1 MTCLL
6 VGTLFI
12 TALFVRVWL
21 VAEAQEWGAL
31 RLRKPPGGANG
42 NLLDRQVGGA
52 LWAEEGAKIQKLS

>member
-1 MTCLL
+1 MTCPL

-12 TALFVRVWL
+12 TALLVRVWL
-21 VAEAQEWGAL
+21 VAEAQERGAL

-52 LWAEEGAKIQKLS
+52 LWVEEGPKIQKLS